1 MSNDAKTNNEAPE
14 TDLAETPATVAAP
27 AEPEIAE
34 PVTTVAPEPLT
45 AEQIADLQARAAKA
59 DESWDRYVRAV
70 AELDN
75 YRKRAAR
82 ERSEAIQYANESLL
96 AKLLPVLDNFE
107 MALNAAA
114 EPAASAESI
123 KTGVTMISGQL
134 RQALGEAGLEEL
146 DAAGQVF
153 DPNLHE
159 AVAQLESAD
168 VPEGRVLHQ
177 LRKGYRLRGRL
188 LRPAS
193 VVVAKAPA
201 AATPA

>member
-1 MSNDAKTNNEAPE
+1 MSNDTKTTN
-14 TDLAETPATVAAP
+14 ETPAVDPATAAAAGP
-27 AEPEIAE
+27 AEPAAVE
-34 PVTTVAPEPLT
+34 PVATVAPEPFT
-45 AEQIADLQARAAKA
+45 AAQIADLQARAAKA
-59 DESWDRYVRAV
+59 DEFWDRYVRAV

-82 ERSEAIQYANESLL
+82 ERTEAIQYANESLL
-96 AKLLPVLDNFE
+96 SKLLPVLDNFE
-107 MALNAAA
+107 MALNAAS

-123 KTGVTMISGQL
+123 KTGVAMISGQL

-146 DAAGQVF
+146 DAAGQAF

-159 AVAQLESAD
+159 AVAQLESAE
-168 VPEGRVLHQ
+168 VPEGQVLHR